1 MQPIRIAQMI
11 EVDRLMVDEYGIEL
25 QQMME
30 NAGRSLA
37 GLARRLLGGSAA
49 GRKVAVMVGKGNNG
63 GGGLVAAR
71 HLANAGADI
80 QVMLAAPPD
89 ELGTVPEEQRRILA
103 RMGVPGSHRTT
114 AATELPALFEETE
127 LVLDA
132 LIGYSLRGDPRE
144 PVASFIRAAN
154 AAAAQR
160 LALDIPSGLEGD
172 SGRPLEPCLKA
183 GVTLTL
189 AWPKAGLLAETAKPY
204 VGRLYLT
211 DIGVPAAAYRAVGVD
226 PGQLFASGPIVRVD
240 EQDMAWETVA
250 EPGSALPRRA

>member
-1 MQPIRIAQMI
+1 VQPIRIAQMI
-11 EVDRLMVDEYGIEL
+11 EVDRLMVDEYGITL

-80 QVMLAAPPD
+80 QVMIATPPD
-89 ELGTVPEEQRRILA
+89 ELGTVPERQRRILA

-127 LVLDA
+127 SSSTRSSATVCAVTPVSRSQA
-132 LIGYSLRGDPRE
+132 LFERRMRPRRGDWRSIFHPGLRVIVAGHWN
-144 PVASFIRAAN
+144 PVS
-154 AAAAQR
+154 
-160 LALDIPSGLEGD
+160 
-172 SGRPLEPCLKA
+172 RP
-183 GVTLTL
+183 TS
-189 AWPKAGLLAETAKPY
+189 
-204 VGRLYLT
+204 R
-211 DIGVPAAAYRAVGVD
+211 
-226 PGQLFASGPIVRVD
+226 
-240 EQDMAWETVA
+240 
-250 EPGSALPRRA
+250 

>member
-1 MQPIRIAQMI
+1 MQPISIAQMI
-11 EVDRLMVDEYGIEL
+11 EVDHLMVDEYGITL
-25 QQMME
+25 PQMME

-37 GLARRLLGGSAA
+37 DLARRILGGNAA

-80 QVMLAAPPD
+80 HVLLAAAPG
-89 ELGTVPEEQRRILA
+89 ELGTVPEMQRRVLA
-103 RMGVPGSHRTT
+103 RMGVIGSDHTT
-114 AATELPALFEETE
+114 AATALPALLEETE

-132 LIGYSLRGDPRE
+132 LVGYSLRGDPRE

-172 SGRPLEPCLKA
+172 SGQPLAPCLEA
-183 GVTLTL
+183 DVTLTL
-189 AWPKAGLLAETAKPY
+189 AWPKAGLLAETARPY
-204 VGRLYLT
+204 VGQLYLT
-211 DIGVPAAAYRAVGVD
+211 DIGVPAAAYRAIRVD
-226 PGQLFASGPIVRVD
+226 PGQIFASGPIVRVN
-240 EQDMAWETVA
+240 EQNMAWKTAA
-250 EPGSALPRRA
+250 EPGPALR